1 MLRRDTSAHFRRV
14 RHKHGFFRR
23 WESYTYVF
31 ESSTLFKNVDI
42 DLWSSIN
49 KQSHKT
55 EEEFKSILLKQQD
68 TPVMI
73 VEGANQRRWWMF
85 KDKFYWEDEGYSALE
100 VKALLLKRERD
111 KERRLK
117 RAKALMEQE
126 EAILAARREQIPDEV
141 KIFVWRRDGGRCV
154 KCGSKENLEFDHII
168 PISKGGSNT
177 ARNIQLLCEKCNR
190 EKGNS
195 IV

>member
-1 MLRRDTSAHFRRV
+1 
-14 RHKHGFFRR
+14 
-23 WESYTYVF
+23 
-31 ESSTLFKNVDI
+31 
-42 DLWSSIN
+42 
-49 KQSHKT
+49 
-55 EEEFKSILLKQQD
+55 
-68 TPVMI
+68 MI